1 MKKKLLI
8 CFFSLITIVGA
19 FAQAEKKNDTGNPSL
34 SIFPN
39 PATEYITVSNEDAV
53 KNIYVFNALGRKM
66 KTFDVVRG
74 EKYEIS
80 DLPNGLYF
88 VQLVGRTNKILT
100 TQRLTKKS

>member
-1 MKKKLLI
+1 MKNSLTFLLLNLF
-8 CFFSLITIVGA
+8 CLNA
-19 FAQAEKKNDTGNPSL
+19 FCQNSNSKNLYTVPDSIKAIGFYAEVKM
-34 SIFPN
+34 
-39 PATEYITVSNEDAV
+39 NEDAV